1 MNREQAK
8 IWAKIPRKELKII
21 APNIDKHFD
30 VLRAYANGKEIE
42 VKDLENWY
50 DIEDPSF
57 ERNEEYRV
65 KPSNDQSSES
75 YMPRYGDMYFIIDD
89 DGYTFTRKWLDD
101 PVDIRR
107 FDFGNCFL
115 TEVACKAASERVRAV
130 LKDPLYLSD
139 GEKNLIKALRAVR
152 IDGIYRENKS
162 WGLISH
168 EEHHIDPHQWVAF
181 SIEDL
186 FKPEIKINAIIDAIA
201 KIEKEQYENRHN
213 KKHSTQ

>member
-8 IWAKIPRKELKII
+8 IWAKIPREELKII

-30 VLRAYANGKEIE
+30 VIRAYVNGAKIE
-42 VKDLENWY
+42 VKDLCNWY
-50 DIEDPSF
+50 DIEDPGF
-57 ERNEEYRV
+57 GENEEYRV

-75 YMPRYGDMYFIIDD
+75 YKPNYGDMYFIIDD
-89 DGYTFTRKWLDD
+89 DGYTFTRQWLDE
-101 PVDIRR
+101 PVDMRR
-107 FDFGNCFL
+107 LDFGNCFL

-139 GEKNLIKALRAVR
+139 GEKSLIKALRAVR

-162 WGLISH
+162 WGLISR
-168 EEHHIDPHQWVAF
+168 EEPHIDPYQWVAF